1 MTDDISIFD
10 VKLYYDAAYEEKAQA
25 RVNIARFRRL
35 LTQAEA
41 LEAQYRA
48 QLPGS
53 ALSAGRV
60 A

>member
-1 MTDDISIFD
+1 MCIEISIFD

-25 RVNIARFRRL
+25 RVNLARFRRL
-35 LTQAEA
+35 LAHAEA

-48 QLPGS
+48 QLPRP